1 MRNTIIA
8 TLVIIS
14 ILLSLTACTNYTYES
29 KEIETTVISCKEGS
43 FVLAS
48 EYVSI
53 ANMYLAQKKTAMYT
67 MYMSLARTNGHYNY
81 NITVTIDG
89 ENHVVVRSKEYTPGD
104 IITIKARYGY
114 ADGELV
120 SIEYD

>member
-1 MRNTIIA
+1 MRKTIIA
-8 TLVIIS
+8 ILVIIS
-14 ILLSLTACTNYTYES
+14 IILSLTACTNYTYER
-29 KEIETTVISCKEGS
+29 KELETPVISCEQGS

-53 ANMYLAQKKTAMYT
+53 ANMYLAQKKTAMYS

-81 NITVTIDG
+81 NVTISVDG
-89 ENHVVVRSKEYTPGD
+89 ENYVVVRSEEYKPGD
-104 IITIKARYGY
+104 TITVTARYGY

-120 SIEYD
+120 NIEYD